1 VEEIEM
7 MELSREGIRVNVKPG
22 GNIVASGINELRAKL
37 KPVIDDGGR
46 EIIFDLEGVRMIDSI
61 GLGLLIATHNSLAGV
76 GGKLKIVN
84 ASKDL
89 LDLFR
94 NMRLDQH
101 FEVRLAG

>member
-1 VEEIEM
+1 
-7 MELSREGIRVNVKPG
+7 MELSREGTMVNVKPG

-46 EIIFDLEGVRMIDSI
+46 EIIFDMEGVRMIDSI
-61 GLGLLIATHNSLAGV
+61 GPGLLIATHNSLAGV
-76 GGKLKIVN
+76 GGRLKVVN

-101 FEVRLAG
+101 FEVSLAG